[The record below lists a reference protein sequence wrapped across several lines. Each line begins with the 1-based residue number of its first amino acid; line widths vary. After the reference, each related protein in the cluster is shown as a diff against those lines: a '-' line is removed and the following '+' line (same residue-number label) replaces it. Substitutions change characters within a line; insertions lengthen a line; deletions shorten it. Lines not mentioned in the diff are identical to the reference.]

1 MSEKVVNS
9 DSIVK
14 SESVFVDAVGKR
26 LPVKFSR
33 EMFAP
38 FLTAKQ
44 QLNLKLRVV
53 CLLAKPLCSLS
64 YGNITLLERDLD
76 IEGYQVSD
84 LIS

>member
-1 MSEKVVNS
+1 MVTLTPLFQ
-9 DSIVK
+9 
-14 SESVFVDAVGKR
+14 SESVFVDVVGKR

-33 EMFAP
+33 ESFCP
-38 FLTAKQ
+38 FLDHKTP
-44 QLNLKLRVV
+44 VV

-64 YGNITLLERDLD
+64 YGNITLLESDHD